1 MALNGQLVCPQPY
14 GKVQAITKSDA
25 TVYDPP
31 LDALLVNGTGDVAVV
46 DMYGNSVT
54 ITSVVAGA
62 LLPIRVSKVLSTG
75 TDATEIF
82 GLRW

>member
-1 MALNGQLVCPQPY
+1 MAQSGSLTNAQPY
-14 GKVQAITKSDA
+14 GKVQAITKSDV
-25 TVYDPP
+25 TVYAPP

-46 DMYGNSVT
+46 DAYGNTVT

-82 GLRW
+82 GLTW